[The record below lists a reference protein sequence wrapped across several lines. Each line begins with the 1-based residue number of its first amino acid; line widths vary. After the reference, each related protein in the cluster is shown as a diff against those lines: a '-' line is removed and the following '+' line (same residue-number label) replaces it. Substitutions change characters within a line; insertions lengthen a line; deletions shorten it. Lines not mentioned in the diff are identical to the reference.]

1 MIFRHLLKTILAF
14 RKRKTEINDNVDEMN
29 ILDDENLSLL
39 SFSGNIIKND
49 FFE

>member
-14 RKRKTEINDNVDEMN
+14 RKRKTEINDNVDKMN

-39 SFSGNIIKND
+39 SFSGNLIKT
-49 FFE
+49 